1 MIEKELNNL
10 FQSII
15 SKNYFQGI
23 QWIIQKQN
31 KLYKGK
37 VGCMDLKTKEDIH
50 ENTIYRIWSMTKP
63 IIALATIILLEKKK
77 IKLNDPIEKYLNSA
91 KNLKVLNK
99 DNDKVNLIDVKRSV
113 TIKDLLMHT
122 AGFSYN
128 FLDDPI
134 GKEYEKFKLFHSVE
148 TSLESEVDKILS
160 FPLLFQPGENW
171 NYSVSIDIL
180 ARIIEVISHQD
191 IYTFLNTHIFKPL
204 NMSETNYYV
213 EKNERHRIMTSYE
226 FDKESNSLLKL
237 SNSPNKINN
246 FGYPFSKKKYS
257 RGGHGLFTTI
267 NDFMKFAIMLQS
279 GKTQNGEILI
289 SENYLKKINQN
300 YLDNKFFPL
309 EIKSIGDHKYDEFP
323 NDLIPYGWGL
333 GFRVMN
339 DIKKNNNIGSIGEFG
354 WSGAAATYFLVDP
367 NKKITAVLMT
377 QVLHAHPVLKK
388 TFYNYI
394 YNNL

>member
-23 QWIIQKQN
+23 QWIIQKHE

-37 VGCMDLKTKEDIH
+37 VGLMDLKTKEDIR

-63 IIALATIILLEKKK
+63 IIALATIILLEKNK
-77 IKLNDPIEKYLNSA
+77 IKLEDPIEKYLNSA

-99 DNDKVNLIDVKRSV
+99 DNDKLNLTKLKRSI

-134 GKEYEKFKLFHSVE
+134 GKEYEKSKLFHSDE
-148 TSLESEVDKILS
+148 TSLKSEVEKILL

-180 ARIIEVISHQD
+180 ARIIEVISDQD
-191 IYTFLNTHIFKPL
+191 IYTFLNKHIFKPL
-204 NMSETNYYV
+204 NMNETNFYV
-213 EKNERHRIMTSYE
+213 GNSERHRIMTSYE
-226 FDKESNSLLKL
+226 FIKESNTLLKVR
-237 SNSPNKINN
+237 NSPNKINN
-246 FGYPFSKKKYS
+246 YGYPFSNKKYS

-267 NDFMKFAIMLQS
+267 SDYMKFALMLQS
-279 GKTQNGEILI
+279 GKTQNGDILV

-300 YLDNKFFPL
+300 YLDNKFLPL
-309 EIKSIGDHKYDEFP
+309 EINSIGDYKYKEFP

-339 DIKKNNNIGSIGEFG
+339 DIKLNNNIGSIGEFG

-367 NKKITAVLMT
+367 KKKITAVLMT